1 MQGLSEFIV
10 PCISYLPGIESRV
23 QVKGI
28 THDKEASRRSCTGV
42 NVVIEY
48 SVGARREVILRAD
61 AKIYR
66 CWGSRQHFEPR
77 R

>member
-1 MQGLSEFIV
+1 M
-10 PCISYLPGIESRV
+10 
-23 QVKGI
+23 KGI
-28 THDKEASRRSCTGV
+28 VHDKEASRRSCIGV